1 MDGILTLSN
10 TDIVGISDEDTWE
23 YSVAL
28 MKLAAD
34 KGFHHI
40 KLVRVMDLLGM
51 TVGKE
56 MLKDLYMETI
66 TACREELGR
75 QFGKPDEAVREM
87 IQSDPDTLMT
97 YRGFIRFLE
106 TDLR

>member
-1 MDGILTLSN
+1 
-10 TDIVGISDEDTWE
+10 
-23 YSVAL
+23 

-34 KGFHHI
+34 KGLHNI
-40 KLVRVMDLLGM
+40 KLVRVMYLLGM
-51 TVGKE
+51 TSGRE
-56 MLKDLYMETI
+56 MSEELYMETI
-66 TACREELGR
+66 NACRDELRR
-75 QFGKPDEAVREM
+75 QFGKPDEAVRQM